1 MASRLRRSSQDYEL
15 LPRSS
20 SESGHSFH
28 ASNNASFKLHENDPQ
43 ELLLLSWLRLWR
55 CRSGSIPSRKTAYS
69 RISGPRRHRRRA
81 VRLLYWLLIGLPY
94 FLALLVLFVAAFR
107 PSYTHRPAHYTELH
121 ERTLRSSKPGRAN
134 LYNEKVFI
142 AASIYEKGGFLTGGA
157 WGEAIL
163 NLVDLLG
170 PENVYL
176 SVYEND
182 PDTKSKE
189 SLESFEKRVNCNSSI
204 VAEHLSFDTIPRVTL
219 PSGEKRIKRIA
230 FLAEVRNRALIPL
243 ESSGIIFD
251 KLLFINDV
259 IFDPVEAVQLLFST
273 HVGPDGRTQYGAA
286 CAVDFINP
294 FKFYDRF
301 ATRDL
306 EGNSMGI
313 PFFPWFTDA
322 GSKASRQDVLDQK
335 DAVRVR
341 SCWGGMTAFE
351 AKWFQPSSINRR
363 ELAKASNESS
373 HTVLPLRFR
382 FEEDTFWDSSEC
394 CLIHADL
401 QYVRSGLDVF
411 NDSGI
416 YMNPYIRV
424 AYDEQTLGWLALT
437 RRPERLYSFIH
448 NFLDHM
454 AGLPASNPR
463 RKEEPGD
470 MVTET
475 VWKYDDPK
483 AALLGNIT
491 AEGLK
496 GSYHEVNRIAG
507 PGGFCGGRKL
517 LLINEH
523 PQESETKWANIP
535 IPIPTT

>member
-1 MASRLRRSSQDYEL
+1 MASRLSRSEQDYEL

-20 SESGHSFH
+20 SESGYSFH
-28 ASNNASFKLHENDPQ
+28 DSHDASYDHPAQGSS
-43 ELLLLSWLRLWR
+43 LLRLLIWLRSWR
-55 CRSGSIPSRKTAYS
+55 RRRASGTKRNITYS
-69 RISGPRRHRRRA
+69 RIPGPRRRRQWVA
-81 VRLLYWLLIGLPY
+81 CLLYWIIIGLPY
-94 FLALLVLFVAAFR
+94 FIAVLVLFVAAFL
-107 PSYTHRPAHYTELH
+107 PSYTHRPTHYEEL
-121 ERTLRSSKPGRAN
+121 RVRSYLTSIPGRAN
-134 LYNEKVFI
+134 LHQEKVFI
-142 AASIYEKGGFLTGGA
+142 AASIYDEGGSLTGGA

-163 NLVDLLG
+163 QLVDLLG

-182 PDTKSKE
+182 PDTLSKAA
-189 SLESFEKRVNCNSSI
+189 LERFERRVNCNASI
-204 VAEHLSFDTIPRVTL
+204 AAEHLSLDGISRVTL

-230 FLAEVRNRALIPL
+230 FLAEVRNRALRPL
-243 ESSGIIFD
+243 ENMDVVFD
-251 KLLFINDV
+251 KLLFVNDV
-259 IFDPVEAVQLLFST
+259 IFDPVEAAQLLFST
-273 HVGPDGRTQYGAA
+273 NVDSAGRTQYGAA

-322 GSKASRQDVLDQK
+322 GSKISRKDVLDQK

-351 AKWFQPSSINRR
+351 AKWFQES
-363 ELAKASNESS
+363 ELARRSKTSLTAS
-373 HTVLPLRFR
+373 PLRFR

-401 QYVRSGLDVF
+401 QYRRSGRDITA
-411 NDSGI
+411 DSGI

-424 AYDEQTLGWLALT
+424 AYDAKTLGWLALT
-437 RRPERLYSFIH
+437 RRPERLYSLAH
-448 NFLDHM
+448 NILNHV
-454 AGLPASNPR
+454 AGLPSFNPR
-463 RKEEPGD
+463 RAEEPGD
-470 MVTET
+470 VVAEKI
-475 VWKYDDPK
+475 WKYDDSK
-483 AALLGNIT
+483 AALSGNIT
-491 AEGLK
+491 MEGLK
-496 GSYHEVNRIAG
+496 GSYQEINRTVG

-523 PQESETKWANIP
+523 PQEGESKWINLP
-535 IPIPTT
+535 IPVPPV